1 MIVFWRSVV
10 GKLWFTI
17 LLLVSF
23 VLFILTIL
31 LLEFFENY
39 HVEEEEKKLTQ
50 LAAKVSAVMEKH
62 EDKELGRSI
71 AWQLVDDIS
80 KAVIIADDEHYWY
93 SPDNKKLADIPLTFI
108 KKDPDLAKVFTER
121 KKVHKKT
128 YLPNIQL
135 GNDRYSELL
144 IVGVPLEM
152 ENGKYGAVFIYQ
164 SLKIVEDTTRHT
176 TKFIFLA
183 AFIAIVLTTIFAFF
197 LSTRITAPLRK
208 MRQAAFEV
216 ARGKFDTKVP
226 ILTHDEIGEL
236 AMAFN
241 QMGRQLQFNINA
253 LNQEKEQLS
262 SILSSMAD
270 GVITFNRNGEILITN
285 PPADRFLQ
293 AWYYE
298 QGRQGNEMAPL
309 PPQVNDLFARVVSE
323 EKEQMTEITL
333 QGRSWVILM
342 TPLYNQT
349 VIRGAVAVL
358 RDMTEERRLDKL
370 RKDFIANVSHELRTP
385 IAMLQGYSEAIID
398 DIAASEEEKKEL
410 AQVIYD
416 ESLRMGR
423 LVNDLLDLA
432 RMEAGHITLNYEM
445 VELGPY
451 IERIIR
457 KFQGL
462 AKEKHIHLSYEI
474 KERDMMLQLDPDRI
488 EQVLTNLIDNAIRHT
503 DEGGSVN
510 VIAERSGN
518 GIRVQV
524 HDSGSGIPEEDLP
537 FVFERF
543 YKADK
548 ARTRGRSGTGLGL
561 AIAKNIIDAHKGTIS
576 VHSKLHEGTT
586 FTFYLPGK
594 KAETR

>member
-1 MIVFWRSVV
+1 MWLFRSVV

-17 LLLVSF
+17 LLLVSC

-31 LLEFFENY
+31 LLKFFENY
-39 HVEEEEKKLTQ
+39 YVQEAE
-50 LAAKVSAVMEKH
+50 
-62 EDKELGRSI
+62 KELTRLATKVLEVMHDYEDEKLARSI
-71 AWQLVDDIS
+71 AWTLVGNMS
-80 KAVIIADDEHYWY
+80 KAVIIVDSSHYWY
-93 SPDNKKLADIPLTFI
+93 SPTNDELRDLPLSLI
-108 KKDPDLAKVFTER
+108 KQDKDLRKVLTEE
-121 KKVHKKT
+121 KSVKKKT
-128 YLPNIQL
+128 YLPNVQT
-135 GNDRYSELL
+135 GKSQYSDVI

-152 ENGKYGAVFIYQ
+152 ADGKRGAVFIYQ
-164 SLKIVEDTTRHT
+164 SLRAIEDTTEQ
-176 TKFIFLA
+176 TKKLIFLA
-183 AFIAIVLTTIFAFF
+183 AFIAIVLTTFFAFF
-197 LSTRITAPLRK
+197 LSTRITSPLRK

-241 QMGRQLQFNINA
+241 QMGRRLQFNINA
-253 LNQEKEQLS
+253 LNQEKEQLA

-270 GVITFNRNGEILITN
+270 GVITFNRDGEILITN
-285 PPADRFLQ
+285 PPAERFLQ
-293 AWYYE
+293 AWYFE
-298 QGRQGNEMAPL
+298 QGNDAETIAPL
-309 PPQVNDLFARVVSE
+309 PPQVKEQFVRVVRE
-323 EKEQMTEITL
+323 EKEQSIELTL

-342 TPLYNQT
+342 TPLYSKT
-349 VIRGAVAVL
+349 SVRGAVAVL

-385 IAMLQGYSEAIID
+385 ISMLQGYSEAIID
-398 DIAASEEEKKEL
+398 DIAATDEEKKEM
-410 AQVIYD
+410 AKVIYD

-432 RMEAGHITLNYEM
+432 RMEAGHITLNYET
-445 VELGPY
+445 VQLAPY
-451 IERIIR
+451 IGRIIR

-462 AKEKHIHLSYEI
+462 AKEKQIDLSAECKNEDI
-474 KERDMMLQLDPDRI
+474 KIAIDPDRI

-503 DEGGSVN
+503 DKNGMVKII
-510 VIAERSGN
+510 VERSG
-518 GIRVQV
+518 GGVTIHVQ
-524 HDSGSGIPEEDLP
+524 DSGSGIPEEDLP

-561 AIAKNIIDAHKGTIS
+561 AIAKNIVEAHKGTIS

-586 FTFYLPGK
+586 FTFYLPNGPHE
-594 KAETR
+594 A